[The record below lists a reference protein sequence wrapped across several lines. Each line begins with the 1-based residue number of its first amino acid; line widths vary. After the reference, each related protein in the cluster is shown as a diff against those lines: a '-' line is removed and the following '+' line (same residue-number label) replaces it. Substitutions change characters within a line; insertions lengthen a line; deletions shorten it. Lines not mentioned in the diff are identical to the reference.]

1 MLGPSASGAVRLSD
15 NPSGPFVI
23 CEGIETGLSLVELLP
38 EPASV
43 WATLSTAGMKSLN
56 LPKTPSRLILATDG
70 DDPGRTA
77 GRHLAQRAAAN
88 GWDIETLEAPEGTDW
103 NDYLRNGD
111 QS

>member
-1 MLGPSASGAVRLSD
+1 M
-15 NPSGPFVI
+15 I